1 MCTPLIDKVGRHSC
15 SVVFWRLLGW
25 ISMEIWK
32 IRKKVTVEV
41 KRVYLTKFPQT
52 LALQVGKKIKCSNT
66 QKSEHSRFKNKSL
79 NTPCSK
85 TKVSTLQVQAL
96 TPSLF
101 DLRPELSDHSRHLHS
116 QPTPAL
122 GHQAEPGDP
131 SLNYLTTFQILKNT
145 SGLSYSPWL
154 LDHQVFYIASPPGAP
169 HRKHVYRWSSLNSYS
184 KLKMLT
190 ILYFEHLGGLL
201 GVEESWNWW

>member
-1 MCTPLIDKVGRHSC
+1 MFTNK
-15 SVVFWRLLGW
+15 SV
-25 ISMEIWK
+25 
-32 IRKKVTVEV
+32 
-41 KRVYLTKFPQT
+41 
-52 LALQVGKKIKCSNT
+52 NT
-66 QKSEHSRFKNKSL
+66 QG
-79 NTPCSK
+79 SK
-85 TKVSTLQVQAL
+85 TKVWTLQVQAL

-122 GHQAEPGDP
+122 GHQAAPGDP

-190 ILYFEHLGGLL
+190 IFLL
-201 GVEESWNWW
+201 LLSNLNWFYLNAIGTNQNISRQHSTHCI

>member
-1 MCTPLIDKVGRHSC
+1 MCSPRIDKVGRHSC
-15 SVVFWRLLGW
+15 SVVFCKLLIW
-25 ISMEIWK
+25 ISMEVWK
-32 IRKKVTVEV
+32 IREKVTVEV
-41 KRVYLTKFPQT
+41 KQVYFSYFPKTSAVFCQF
-52 LALQVGKKIKCSNT
+52 LLQVGKKIKCSNT
-66 QKSEHSRFKNKSL
+66 QKSKHSWSKHKSL
-79 NTPCSK
+79 NTPCSQ
-85 TKVSTLQVQAL
+85 TKVWTLQVQAL

-122 GHQAEPGDP
+122 GHQAAPGDP

-169 HRKHVYRWSSLNSYS
+169 HRKHVYRWSSLNS
-184 KLKMLT
+184 
-190 ILYFEHLGGLL
+190 
-201 GVEESWNWW
+201 